1 MKHEKNNDKRKVI
14 LFKIIGEIY
23 LKMGYYE
30 TSREYHEKI
39 IEICEKYPKSEDM
52 LLLKI
57 DSLTKLKKK
66 YKSIE
71 CAGELL
77 KINPYN
83 TNALLKLSQY
93 LK

>member
-1 MKHEKNNDKRKVI
+1 M
-14 LFKIIGEIY
+14 
-23 LKMGYYE
+23 
-30 TSREYHEKI
+30 
-39 IEICEKYPKSEDM
+39 EDM

-71 CAGELL
+71 CVGELL

-83 TNALLKLSQY
+83 TNALLKLSQH